1 MNKMREIMKKGMAML
16 LVMVM
21 LIVAAPTVKTEAATK
36 VKLNKTK
43 TVMYLASTQ
52 TIRIS
57 GTSIKRIA
65 TGNSKIATVR
75 KTGSKTME
83 VRARKAGSTVV
94 GIRGTNGKLYTCKVT
109 VLSKKAPRI
118 SVARQVALYKARLQK
133 VYFPNGRCER
143 YSFQM
148 TDYNG
153 DGVYEFV
160 IDDGDG
166 LMMWTINKKNQ
177 VVRAEALECLSI
189 NSENF
194 FWTSGKKII
203 SQGGSGMMVGRK
215 PPMRVITYN
224 SRTGEFEVAHELRF
238 EVKSNEAVLLH
249 ESEPNYF
256 MNSDVMNYYVDNVK
270 YPTYRKAVTK
280 FRSSYK
286 GEKLRRFDICSAS
299 YHTIDEAYRHRVQY
313 KGF

>member
-21 LIVAAPTVKTEAATK
+21 LIVAVPTVKTEAAVA

-118 SVARQVALYKARLQK
+118 SVARQVALYKAR
-133 VYFPNGRCER
+133 FNSEISNGYITGCRLV
-143 YSFQM
+143 
-148 TDYNG
+148 DING
-153 DGVYEFV
+153 DGVYEFSV
-160 IDDGDG
+160 MEFDGAKTVYTID
-166 LMMWTINKKNQ
+166 TKNRI
-177 VVRAEALECLSI
+177 VKSGMDTV
-189 NSENF
+189 SENDIYR
-194 FWTSGKKII
+194 TSKNKII
-203 SQGGSGMMVGRK
+203 RKHGSGMGGVESKPSYMIWQYDSKTGTFRK
-215 PPMRVITYN
+215 IH
-224 SRTGEFEVAHELRF
+224 EFAF
-238 EVKSNEAVLLH
+238 KYDSQ
-249 ESEPNYF
+249 SY
-256 MNSDVMNYYVDNVK
+256 DYNYYVDGVQ
-270 YPTYRKAVTK
+270 YSTYIEAIAK
-280 FRSSYK
+280 FRSYYISETLREIEAEAIYK
-286 GEKLRRFDICSAS
+286 S
-299 YHTIDEAYRHRVQY
+299 IDEAYRHR
-313 KGF
+313 K

>member
-1 MNKMREIMKKGMAML
+1 MKQYAKKMCYLNNAARVMQKKNMKLEEEVLAVL

-21 LIVAAPTVKTEAATK
+21 LVSSLPVVKTEAAVA

-94 GIRGTNGKLYTCKVT
+94 GIRGTNGKLYICKVT
-109 VLSKKAPRI
+109 VLSKKAPRL
-118 SVARQVALYKARLQK
+118 SVAMQLALYKAKLQYD
-133 VYFPNGRCER
+133 YFTNGRSVYYC
-143 YSFQM
+143 QM
-148 TDYNG
+148 IDVNG

-160 IDDGDG
+160 MDDGDG
-166 LMMWTINKKNQ
+166 LMVWTINKKNQ
-177 VVRAEALECLSI
+177 VVRAEVLECLSI

-194 FWTSGKKII
+194 FWTSGKRII

-215 PPMRVITYN
+215 PPMRVIKYN
-224 SRTGEFEVAHELRF
+224 SRTGEF
-238 EVKSNEAVLLH
+238 
-249 ESEPNYF
+249 
-256 MNSDVMNYYVDNVK
+256 
-270 YPTYRKAVTK
+270 
-280 FRSSYK
+280 
-286 GEKLRRFDICSAS
+286 
-299 YHTIDEAYRHRVQY
+299 
-313 KGF
+313 

>member
-21 LIVAAPTVKTEAATK
+21 LIVVAPTVKTEAATK

-118 SVARQVALYKARLQK
+118 SVARQVALYKARLQYD
-133 VYFPNGRCER
+133 YFTNGRWIYDC
-143 YSFQM
+143 QM
-148 TDYNG
+148 IDVNG

-160 IDDGDG
+160 MDDGDG
-166 LMMWTINKKNQ
+166 SMVWTINKKNQ
-177 VVRAEALECLSI
+177 VVKAEALECLSI

-203 SQGGSGMMVGRK
+203 SQGGSGMQVGRK

-224 SRTGEFEVAHELRF
+224 SRTGEFEVAHELRY
-238 EVKSNEAVLLH
+238 EVKSYEAVLLH
-249 ESEPNYF
+249 EREPNYF

-286 GEKLRRFDICSAS
+286 GEKLRRFDISAS

>member
-1 MNKMREIMKKGMAML
+1 MIRTDKFIKKVLTML

-21 LIVAAPTVKTEAATK
+21 LMSSLPVVKTEAAVA

-65 TGNSKIATVR
+65 TGNSKIATVH

-118 SVARQVALYKARLQK
+118 SAARQVALYKARLQK

-148 TDYNG
+148 MDYNG

-166 LMMWTINKKNQ
+166 LMVWTINKKKQ
-177 VVRAEALECLSI
+177 VVRAKALECLSG
-189 NSENF
+189 NTKNF

-203 SQGGSGMMVGRK
+203 SQGGSGMMVGKK

-224 SRTGEFEVAHELRF
+224 NRTGEFEMAHELRY
-238 EVKSNEAVLLH
+238 EVKSWDVLNSLGYTDD
-249 ESEPNYF
+249 YF
-256 MNSDVMNYYVDNVK
+256 MNAKIMNYYVDNVQ

-286 GEKLRRFDICSAS
+286 GEKLRRFDISAS

>member
-118 SVARQVALYKARLQK
+118 SAAMQLKLYKARLQNEYLSNDRWK
-133 VYFPNGRCER
+133 W
-143 YSFQM
+143 YSYQM
-148 TDYNG
+148 IDVNG
-153 DGVYEFV
+153 DGVYELV
-160 IDDGDG
+160 MDDSDG
-166 LMMWTINKKNQ
+166 LMVWTINKKNQ
-177 VVRAEALECLSI
+177 VVEATALECLSI

-224 SRTGEFEVAHELRF
+224 SRTGEFEVAHELRY
-238 EVKSNEAVLLH
+238 EVKSWDVLNSLGYTDD
-249 ESEPNYF
+249 YF
-256 MNSDVMNYYVDNVK
+256 MNAKIMNYYVDNVQ

-286 GEKLRRFDICSAS
+286 GEKLRRFDISAS

>member
-1 MNKMREIMKKGMAML
+1 MIRTDKFIKKVLTML

-21 LIVAAPTVKTEAATK
+21 LVSSLPVVKTEAAVA

-57 GTSIKRIA
+57 GTNIKRIA

-118 SVARQVALYKARLQK
+118 SVAMQLKLYKARLQNK
-133 VYFPNGRCER
+133 YFANDIR
-143 YSFQM
+143 YSYQM
-148 TDYNG
+148 IDVNG

-160 IDDGDG
+160 MDDGDG
-166 LMMWTINKKNQ
+166 LMVWTINKKKQ
-177 VVRAEALECLSI
+177 VVRAKALECLSG
-189 NSENF
+189 NTKNF

-224 SRTGEFEVAHELRF
+224 SRTGEFVVAHELRY

-286 GEKLRRFDICSAS
+286 GEKLRRFDMSAS
-299 YHTIDEAYRHRVQY
+299 YHTIDEAYRHRMQY

>member
-21 LIVAAPTVKTEAATK
+21 LIVAAPVVKTEAAVA

-118 SVARQVALYKARLQK
+118 SVARQVALYKARLQNK
-133 VYFPNGRCER
+133 YFSNDGR
-143 YSFQM
+143 YSYQM
-148 TDYNG
+148 IDVNG

-160 IDDGDG
+160 MDDSDG
-166 LMMWTINKKNQ
+166 FMVWTINKKNQ

-224 SRTGEFEVAHELRF
+224 SRTGEFEVAHELRY

>member
-1 MNKMREIMKKGMAML
+1 MNKMREMMKKGMAVL

-21 LIVAAPTVKTEAATK
+21 LIVAAPTVKTEAAVA

-57 GTSIKRIA
+57 GTNIKRIA

-118 SVARQVALYKARLQK
+118 SVAMQLALYKARLQNE
-133 VYFPNGRCER
+133 YFSNDRWKR
-143 YSFQM
+143 YSYQM
-148 TDYNG
+148 IDVNG

-160 IDDGDG
+160 MDDSDG
-166 LMMWTINKKNQ
+166 LMVWTINKKNQ

-224 SRTGEFEVAHELRF
+224 SRTGEFEVAHELRY

-249 ESEPNYF
+249 EREPNYF
-256 MNSDVMNYYVDNVK
+256 MNSDVMNYYVDNVQ

-286 GEKLRRFDICSAS
+286 GEKLKRFNISAS
-299 YHTIDEAYRHRVQY
+299 YHTIDEAYRHRMQY

>member
-21 LIVAAPTVKTEAATK
+21 LIVAAPTVKTEAAVA

-75 KTGSKTME
+75 KTGSRTME
-83 VRARKAGSTVV
+83 VRAKKAGSTVV

-118 SVARQVALYKARLQK
+118 SVARQLALYKAKLQYD
-133 VYFPNGRCER
+133 YFTNGRRIYYC
-143 YSFQM
+143 QM
-148 TDYNG
+148 IDVNG

-160 IDDGDG
+160 MDDSDG
-166 LMMWTINKKNQ
+166 LMVWIINKKNQ

-203 SQGGSGMMVGRK
+203 SQGGSGMQVGRK

-224 SRTGEFEVAHELRF
+224 SRTGEFEVAHELRY
-238 EVKSNEAVLLH
+238 EVKSYEAVLLH
-249 ESEPNYF
+249 EREPNYF

-286 GEKLRRFDICSAS
+286 GEKLRRFDISAS